1 MPRIGKGPR
10 LYKRKTKRKNGRIIA
25 SAVWTIRDGE
35 REVAT
40 GIFAGEAERKPPKA
54 AEDALAKYI
63 TSKYQP
69 SRRTRDIEDI
79 DIADVLAIYHAHR
92 EGIYIER
99 KAKQTD
105 ITEFADR
112 IGRLNDF
119 FGGMMLVEV
128 NAHTC
133 SKYVKARRRPGG
145 ARRDLEDLR
154 AAINHHSREGLHRG
168 LVRVA
173 LPAKGRGRDRWLT
186 RSEAA
191 ALLWTCW
198 RYREVQT
205 QHRGALKNQKIET
218 DKRPLRHIHCVRVTV
233 SRSRPI
239 VCRSRARYLLPAC
252 SGSDSHQEA
261 PATGAIARSPAR
273 TYAALGSNGCNHIAL
288 C

>member
-1 MPRIGKGPR
+1 MPRISKGPR

-40 GIFAGEAERKPPKA
+40 GILAGEAERKPPKD

-69 SRRTRDIEDI
+69 SRRIRDIEDI

-92 EGIYIER
+92 EGIYLER
-99 KAKQTD
+99 KAKQSD

-133 SKYVKARRRPGG
+133 AKTSR
-145 ARRDLEDLR
+145 R
-154 AAINHHSREGLHRG
+154 AAG
-168 LVRVA
+168 
-173 LPAKGRGRDRWLT
+173 PAEPAAIWKICAP
-186 RSEAA
+186 RS
-191 ALLWTCW
+191 
-198 RYREVQT
+198 
-205 QHRGALKNQKIET
+205 I
-218 DKRPLRHIHCVRVTV
+218 I
-233 SRSRPI
+233 I
-239 VCRSRARYLLPAC
+239 RARAFTAAWFVWHC
-252 SGSDSHQEA
+252 RRKGVA
-261 PATGAIARSPAR
+261 AID
-273 TYAALGSNGCNHIAL
+273 G
-288 C
+288 